1 MLRLFDQIDALLARD
16 PAGRRLPAIAR
27 RRELAG
33 WEKLVDTLAIERPV
47 VAIVTGFCVTTAKP
61 AAAETD
67 GPPGAL
73 ALAALLTELGAEVAL
88 VTDRF
93 GVPLLEAGC
102 ELLGLSRAM
111 IDDMPLASEVGDPAP
126 ALWTTSWLR
135 GPIGSRLTHLIAI
148 ERVGPSHT
156 LPSLREQSR
165 TGLPAPIARFEQL
178 VGPAE
183 RDICHNM
190 RGQSIDAV
198 TAPTHLL
205 FEAVTSRKRQVT
217 TIGMADGGNE
227 LGCGAIL
234 WEEIVAALGEKP
246 GARIACRIAT
256 EHLLLAGVSDWAAYA
271 ACLAI
276 AERLGRRAA
285 LAELT
290 CERQQRLL
298 KALVEAGAVDGCTAR
313 REVSVDGLPPTEYL
327 APLAELRSLVGLSP

>member
-1 MLRLFDQIDALLARD
+1 MSRLYDQIDTLLARD
-16 PAGRRLPAIAR
+16 PAGRHLPTIAR

-47 VAIVTGFCVTTAKP
+47 VAIVTGFCVTAAQP

-73 ALAALLTELGAEVAL
+73 ALAALLTELGAEVCL

-102 ELLGLSRAM
+102 DVLGLSRAT
-111 IDDMPLASEVGDPAP
+111 IDEMPLAGEVGDPAP

-135 GPIGSRLTHLIAI
+135 GPIGSRLTHLVAI

-156 LPSLREQSR
+156 LQSLREQSR
-165 TGLPAPIARFEQL
+165 EGVPVPIARFQQL
-178 VGPAE
+178 VEPAE

-190 RGQSIDAV
+190 RGKSIDAV

-205 FEAVTSRKRQVT
+205 FDAVTSRTWPVT

-227 LGCGAIL
+227 LGCGAIA
-234 WEEIVAALGEKP
+234 WEEIVAAIGEKP

-271 ACLAI
+271 ACVAI
-276 AERLGRRAA
+276 VERVGRRAA

-290 CERQQRLL
+290 CARQQRLL

-313 REVSVDGLPPTEYL
+313 REVSVDGLPPAEYL